1 MSRLIRV
8 IPCMDVKDGRVVK
21 GVQFKDL
28 RDAGDPAELS
38 RAYSDAGADEI
49 ALLDL
54 SASVEGRSTTLDVV
68 ETAVSQA
75 RVPLTVGGGI
85 SSADQAAALFDLGV
99 AKVSL
104 STAAFENPGLIT
116 QIASRFGSGRVI
128 LSLDA
133 RRDPGTPSG
142 FEVTVRGGSTPTGA
156 DALSWVRQA
165 TDAGVGEI
173 LVNSIDQ
180 DGVKGGFDLDLTR
193 AVAEVTSC
201 PVIASGGA
209 GSVEHFVEGAQ
220 AGADA
225 VLGASVFHF
234 GTVSI
239 QQVKDA
245 LVAAGYR
252 VQEPV

>member
-21 GVQFKDL
+21 GVKFKHL
-28 RDAGDPAELS
+28 RDAGDPAELA
-38 RAYSDAGADEI
+38 RVYSEAGADEI

-54 SASVEGRSTTLDVV
+54 SASTEGRSTTLDVV
-68 ETAVSQA
+68 NAAARQA
-75 RVPLTVGGGI
+75 SVPLTVGGGI
-85 SSADQAAALFDLGV
+85 SSIDHAAALFDLGV

-104 STAAFENPGLIT
+104 STAAFENPELIT
-116 QIASRFGSGRVI
+116 KIATRFGSDRVI

-133 RRDPGTPSG
+133 GRRHDQPGR
-142 FEVTVRGGSTPTGA
+142 FEVTVRGGTVPTGA
-156 DALSWVRQA
+156 DALVWVREA
-165 TDAGVGEI
+165 VDRGAGEV

-193 AVAEVTSC
+193 AVAEVASR

-209 GSVEHFVEGAQ
+209 GSVSHFVEGAE

-234 GTVSI
+234 GTVQV

-245 LVAAGYR
+245 LVAAGFR
-252 VQEPV
+252 VQERA